1 METKSIPNIWIIIC
15 SNKWTVTLWF
25 RVTSNGCIHTSP
37 PVSHSQFYLQFTC
50 HLSWLRPNYWLVM
63 SSRLLQAW
71 AGAGGLKTS
80 FRWNWPPVKLVQRNQ
95 RPPKNDR
102 SSFLNVTTYLAHGA
116 ACHSQF
122 SSKSKLLTDK
132 NDKASQYRNL
142 PIIAVSMAGVTSAAC
157 STVARTIR
165 VHLVAWHPSSLPN
178 QSWAQKLSLFTAE
191 LLWPPSHLA
200 DWLVPTGLRTAHS
213 RVTHTPPP
221 PPSLPVFCTL

>member
-1 METKSIPNIWIIIC
+1 MILSLLSLQTKGYMLNLIPCNNQRTYPCVTVLSVMPVLSSIC
-15 SNKWTVTLWF
+15 STY
-25 RVTSNGCIHTSP
+25 HDYP
-37 PVSHSQFYLQFTC
+37 D
-50 HLSWLRPNYWLVM
+50 PNYWLVM

-122 SSKSKLLTDK
+122 SSKSKLLTYK